1 MLTAFKQI
9 PVAFRQD
16 SARELFTASE
26 SGETV
31 HWNTPLTSLAC
42 KSVKDGFDMDN
53 MCGTSVLTPSNVS
66 NTHCLGSNELK
77 SYILAAELVR
87 RFLHL
92 HLSWPPGLT
101 FWSGGWLGRS
111 RRIQTVSS
119 LQESRMSHCK
129 IGAYM
134 YIYTIYIYIC
144 VDAYIGIDSTLVAED
159 VDFLLCFDVA
169 MCAT

>member
-1 MLTAFKQI
+1 MYQYITGNKSRRAMLTASSSF
-9 PVAFRQD
+9 PLAFRQD

-42 KSVKDGFDMDN
+42 KSLKDGFDMDN
-53 MCGTSVLTPSNVS
+53 MCGSSCADCFKLFQILIVWAPTNW
-66 NTHCLGSNELK
+66 K
-77 SYILAAELVR
+77 SYILATELVR

-119 LQESRMSHCK
+119 LQESRCRT
-129 IGAYM
+129 ARLVR
-134 YIYTIYIYIC
+134 IYIYIYTLI
-144 VDAYIGIDSTLVAED
+144 APKNIYEYLYIYI
-159 VDFLLCFDVA
+159 
-169 MCAT
+169 